1 MTTPLCPRC
10 KVPMRLRLTRRS
22 VHLGGPLK
30 RVWAC
35 TEVGCDIVCG
45 AHPDGTPMG
54 VPGDH
59 DTRRAR
65 QRAHAE
71 FDAWWRSL
79 GISRSEAYAW
89 LQRIMAKSVDDAH
102 IARFTRL
109 ECLTLLVRIRKLRGG
124 P

>member
-10 KVPMRLRLTRRS
+10 KVPMRLRLTSRS

-71 FDAWWRSL
+71 FDAKL
-79 GISRSEAYAW
+79 VGIIGKGDLLFDQPSGPSFRV
-89 LQRIMAKSVDDAH
+89 MA
-102 IARFTRL
+102 RL
-109 ECLTLLVRIRKLRGG
+109 VEPVKPVAQG
-124 P
+124 